1 MMARCACGRRR
12 VLVVDDDADIR
23 ESLAMLLAEEGY
35 EVAKAADGASALRH
49 LRRDH
54 ACLVLLD
61 LMMPGI
67 SGWKFMALMLED
79 ANLAAIPVCI
89 ISAVDTHAPLH
100 SVGVLAKPL
109 DLEHVLTLVERYCPT
124 SGSSGPHFAA
134 V

>member
-23 ESLAMLLAEEGY
+23 DSLAVLLTEEGC

-49 LRRDH
+49 LRKDH

-67 SGWKFMALMLED
+67 SGWKFMALKLED
-79 ANLAAIPVCI
+79 VNLAAIPICV
-89 ISAVDTHAPLH
+89 ISAVNTHAPI
-100 SVGVLAKPL
+100 STIGVLAKPL
-109 DLEHVLTLVERYCPT
+109 DLASVLAIVDAYCPAN
-124 SGSSGPHFAA
+124 GGAGPHFAS
-134 V
+134 